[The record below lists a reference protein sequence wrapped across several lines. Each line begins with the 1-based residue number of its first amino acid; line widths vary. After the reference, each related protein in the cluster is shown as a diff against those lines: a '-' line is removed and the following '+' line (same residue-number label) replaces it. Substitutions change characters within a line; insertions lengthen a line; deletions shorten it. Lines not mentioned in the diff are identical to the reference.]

1 MGKIWIGL
9 DLRRDGWCMVE
20 VCKGAGAQVIK
31 EYQYETWPSAEAGE
45 QKRIICDLVTG
56 RVRDGKRVTVSLPLE
71 AGDWHHL
78 SLPALPGSML
88 REAILNSLEKETGRD
103 QRFLG
108 FKECASSTQGKEIE
122 AFLYDRTLLQE
133 RVGLLSEAGLKDVY
147 FSPRS
152 CGIINCLNRLERY
165 AVQSAAFGGGN
176 LIPSHSQGNYAY
188 IEVSDSETEI
198 GIFNKDRIV
207 FLRSFPNPL
216 KPEKEYNLS
225 ALGGELKIVQ
235 LLLRREDKDS
245 LLRCYLLGS
254 ATGLD
259 YKDLRKTVADCF
271 GLEERQVG
279 YPPLYGFMQGLGE
292 KGISTTGAVAAT
304 GLALEG
310 MGAATGYGIRFNPG
324 ESAVQR
330 RRILYSGLIA
340 AVGLCFIVGGI
351 LFQMGLA
358 AKKAKTEADL
368 QKEKTSLTAKANF
381 YADLQKKRLMPLWF
395 LREWTSISPEGT
407 VLNSLVIDGSEV
419 KEVSGDTPVFGELYQ
434 RLLASPFLKGLK
446 VRGGITTGA
455 HNSEVFYLAGPL
467 GEVNLEEAAKTP
479 SESER

>member
-1 MGKIWIGL
+1 MGKSWIGL

-20 VCKGAGAQVIK
+20 VCKGAGTPVIK
-31 EYQYETWPSAEAGE
+31 EYQYGAWPSTDAGE
-45 QKRIICDLVTG
+45 QQRIIGDLVTG

-71 AGDWHHL
+71 AGDWRHL

-88 REAILNSLEKETGRD
+88 REAILNSLEETGRD
-103 QRFLG
+103 QPFLG
-108 FKECASSTQGKEIE
+108 FKECASSRQGKEIE
-122 AFLYDRTLLQE
+122 AFLYDRSILQE
-133 RVGLLSEAGLKDVY
+133 RVGLLSAAGLKDVY

-165 AVQSAAFGGGN
+165 AVQSGAFGGGHS
-176 LIPSHSQGNYAY
+176 LPSHSRGNYAY
-188 IEVSDSETEI
+188 IEVSDTETEI

-207 FLRSFPNPL
+207 FLRSLPNPL
-216 KPEKEYNLS
+216 KPEQEYNLD

-235 LLLRREDKDS
+235 LLLRRENEDA

-259 YKDLRKTVADCF
+259 YPDLRRTVAACF

-279 YPPLYGFMQGLGE
+279 YPPLYGFLQGLGE

-310 MGAATGYGIRFNPG
+310 MGAATGYGIRFNPD
-324 ESAVQR
+324 ESIVQR
-330 RRILYSGLIA
+330 RRFLYSGLIA
-340 AVGLCFIVGGI
+340 AVGLCFIVGGV

-358 AKKAKTEADL
+358 AKKAKVEAVW
-368 QKEKTSLTAKANF
+368 QQEKTSLLVKANF
-381 YADLQKKRLMPLWF
+381 YADLQKKRLAPLWF
-395 LREWTSISPEGT
+395 LREWTSIAPEGT

-419 KEVSGDTPVFGELYQ
+419 KEVSGYTPVFGELYQ

-446 VRGGITTGA
+446 VRGGITTGT
-455 HNSEVFYLAGPL
+455 HNSEAFYLAGPL
-467 GEVNLEEAAKTP
+467 GEVNLEEAAKTL
-479 SESER
+479 SEAGQ